1 MLPVFKGI
9 MTHAQV
15 TMSISR
21 HANDQIK
28 HPSMA
33 KKGIDGVI
41 MVENGKEEQKR
52 CARCPQ
58 IKIDSS

>member
-1 MLPVFKGI
+1 MLPMFKGI
-9 MTHAQV
+9 MTRAQV
-15 TMSISR
+15 AMSISR

-33 KKGIDGVI
+33 KKGTDGVI
-41 MVENGKEEQKR
+41 MVENGKEDQKC

-58 IKIDSS
+58 IKTDGS

>member
-1 MLPVFKGI
+1 MLPIFKGI
-9 MTHAQV
+9 MSRTQV

-33 KKGIDGVI
+33 KKGTDGVI
-41 MVENGKEEQKR
+41 TVENEKEDQKHY
-52 CARCPQ
+52 ARCPQ
-58 IKIDSS
+58 IKTDGS

>member
-1 MLPVFKGI
+1 MLPIFKGI
-9 MTHAQV
+9 MSRAQV

-33 KKGIDGVI
+33 KNGMDGVI
-41 MVENGKEEQKR
+41 MVENGKEDQKR

-58 IKIDSS
+58 IKTDGS

>member
-1 MLPVFKGI
+1 
-9 MTHAQV
+9 
-15 TMSISR
+15 MSISR

-33 KKGIDGVI
+33 KKGTDGVI
-41 MVENGKEEQKR
+41 TVENRKEDQKC

-58 IKIDSS
+58 IKTDGS

>member
-1 MLPVFKGI
+1 MLPMFKGI
-9 MTHAQV
+9 MTRAQV

-28 HPSMA
+28 LPSMA
-33 KKGIDGVI
+33 KKGTDGVI
-41 MVENGKEEQKR
+41 MVENGKEDQKC

-58 IKIDSS
+58 IKTDGS